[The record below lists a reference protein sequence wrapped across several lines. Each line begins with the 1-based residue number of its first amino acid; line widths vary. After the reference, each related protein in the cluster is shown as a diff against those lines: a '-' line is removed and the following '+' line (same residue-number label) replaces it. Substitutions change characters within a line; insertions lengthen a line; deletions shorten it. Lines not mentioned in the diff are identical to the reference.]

1 MITLTLTDQER
12 AYLEKLLRS
21 EYSETRRELKNTV
34 SGNGKQALL
43 NHQLDQMESILFMLT
58 HSLEPIR

>member
-12 AYLEKLLRS
+12 AFLEDMLRTN
-21 EYSETRRELKNTV
+21 YSQKRRELLNSA

-43 NHQLDQMESILFMLT
+43 NQQLEQMESILFMLT
-58 HSLEPIR
+58 HSLEPTI